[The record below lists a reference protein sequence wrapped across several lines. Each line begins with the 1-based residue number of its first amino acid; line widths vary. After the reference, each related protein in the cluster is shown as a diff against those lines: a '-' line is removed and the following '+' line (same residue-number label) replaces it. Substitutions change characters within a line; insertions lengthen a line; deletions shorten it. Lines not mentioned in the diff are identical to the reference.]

1 MFFFLNKTNKKFRN
15 VLLEGVTTDDGE
27 EGAGGSTS
35 RPENDDS
42 CHRLQQPEKRQLWS
56 GGHSSSGSQRRRI
69 ESVGQ
74 QGRQAQAEEDTSAAR
89 GIAGGGQAAAKV
101 NPPSPSAISPA
112 ANMSTKSMG
121 GGGGGGVGGRTSNN
135 NNNNN
140 NNPAGSSA
148 LADDSQQ
155 YCLRW
160 NNHRSNLLT
169 VFEQLLQT
177 EAFTDVTLAVG
188 GTSIKCHK
196 MVLAACSSY
205 FQSLF
210 LENACPH
217 PIVVFKDI
225 QYAEI
230 RAILEYMYR
239 GEVNVAQEQLPSL
252 LKVAEALRVKGL
264 FEDDSLN
271 ASGGGGGGGG
281 GGGVGGDREPLYQ
294 PPASS
299 GLLSSTSVNV
309 TAGGGGI
316 VGPGS
321 HGSSSASPPQS
332 TSINA
337 HPQIIRST
345 SGHAL
350 SGHHLPVSS
359 SSNAD
364 RTHSSHRY
372 AERATGSADHNHH
385 HNHHHHHHNRNK
397 SPSPTSP
404 PERSGGHIR
413 GDPESG
419 AGSYS
424 RHASSSYLYK
434 SPMLS
439 PQGSEQG
446 GDRRDGSAT
455 RGDRDSTGSAGNAL
469 SMWPPLVMP
478 LHLGAFE
485 TALRE
490 REQALALYGA
500 IQRGGGSNASADDR
514 EPSSGNGRN
523 SDHHFDRHGDNNG
536 GGGGAASKRK
546 RLSIAS
552 GDGDQTPSL
561 LRTVLGPH
569 HGSSKHHH
577 HADIPG
583 LFPFRLS
590 AAAAAAA
597 AAEGSG
603 SADDRNHL
611 TSYLPMAMAYAEVKK
626 KIKINK

>member
-1 MFFFLNKTNKKFRN
+1 MKVGIKLIMWCVLISRN
-15 VLLEGVTTDDGE
+15 VIGQRVVGAE
-27 EGAGGSTS
+27 EEEAGRSGHRHYLSQ
-35 RPENDDS
+35 ED
-42 CHRLQQPEKRQLWS
+42 HRLVEKRSRS
-56 GGHSSSGSQRRRI
+56 GSSSRRRRGGGGGF
-69 ESVGQ
+69 V
-74 QGRQAQAEEDTSAAR
+74 QAVALTAQDTSTT
-89 GIAGGGQAAAKV
+89 AAAGTAGRR
-101 NPPSPSAISPA
+101 NLGPSA
-112 ANMSTKSMG
+112 MSTKSMG
-121 GGGGGGVGGRTSNN
+121 GGGGGRATN
-135 NNNNN
+135 
-140 NNPAGSSA
+140 SS
-148 LADDSQQ
+148 ADDSQQ

-271 ASGGGGGGGG
+271 PSTGTGGGPPGN
-281 GGGVGGDREPLYQ
+281 DPLY
-294 PPASS
+294 PPAPS

-309 TAGGGGI
+309 TAGGGGN
-316 VGPGS
+316 GGNGGNGGS
-321 HGSSSASPPQS
+321 HGSSSGSPPT

-337 HPQIIRST
+337 HPPIIRST
-345 SGHAL
+345 SGHH
-350 SGHHLPVSS
+350 SGHLPTSS
-359 SSNAD
+359 SSTNRFQPA
-364 RTHSSHRY
+364 S
-372 AERATGSADHNHH
+372 EHH
-385 HNHHHHHHNRNK
+385 RNK

-404 PERSGGHIR
+404 PERGHIR
-413 GDPESG
+413 GDPESNS
-419 AGSYS
+419 GSYS
-424 RHASSSYLYK
+424 RHPSSYLYK
-434 SPMLS
+434 SPLLS

-446 GDRRDGSAT
+446 AGSDRRENNTSGGS
-455 RGDRDSTGSAGNAL
+455 NPL

-500 IQRGGGSNASADDR
+500 IQRGSGGSNAGDER
-514 EPSSGNGRN
+514 ETSSGNGR
-523 SDHHFDRHGDNNG
+523 DHHFNHDNNG
-536 GGGGAASKRK
+536 GSGGSNGNKRK
-546 RLSIAS
+546 RLSTSAES
-552 GDGDQTPSL
+552 DQTPSL

-590 AAAAAAA
+590 AAAAAA
-597 AAEGSG
+597 EGSA

-611 TSYLPMAMAYAEVKK
+611 SSYLPMAMAYAEVY
-626 KIKINK
+626 

>member
-1 MFFFLNKTNKKFRN
+1 
-15 VLLEGVTTDDGE
+15 
-27 EGAGGSTS
+27 
-35 RPENDDS
+35 
-42 CHRLQQPEKRQLWS
+42 
-56 GGHSSSGSQRRRI
+56 
-69 ESVGQ
+69 
-74 QGRQAQAEEDTSAAR
+74 
-89 GIAGGGQAAAKV
+89 
-101 NPPSPSAISPA
+101 
-112 ANMSTKSMG
+112 MSTKSMG
-121 GGGGGGVGGRTSNN
+121 GVGVGRSSSNN
-135 NNNNN
+135 NNNN
-140 NNPAGSSA
+140 PTTGLS
-148 LADDSQQ
+148 DDSQQ

-271 ASGGGGGGGG
+271 ASGG
-281 GGGVGGDREPLYQ
+281 DREPLYP

-309 TAGGGGI
+309 TAGGIGGGG
-316 VGPGS
+316 VHHAGPGS

-337 HPQIIRST
+337 HPPIIRST
-345 SGHAL
+345 

-359 SSNAD
+359 SSSSAAAAASSAD
-364 RTHSSHRY
+364 RNTPSHRY
-372 AERATGSADHNHH
+372 PGNAAAGAGSAENH
-385 HNHHHHHHNRNK
+385 HNHHHHHHSRNK

-404 PERSGGHIR
+404 PERSSSSSHIR
-413 GDPESG
+413 GDPES
-419 AGSYS
+419 SYS
-424 RHASSSYLYK
+424 RHPSSYLYK
-434 SPMLS
+434 SPLLS

-446 GDRRDGSAT
+446 GRDDRRDGGSST
-455 RGDRDSTGSAGNAL
+455 TNRDRDSAGSAGNNNPL

-500 IQRGGGSNASADDR
+500 IQRGSGSNAGGDDR
-514 EPSSGNGRN
+514 EPSSGNGRGN
-523 SDHHFDRHGDNNG
+523 DHHFDSRHNDNG
-536 GGGGAASKRK
+536 GASKRK

-552 GDGDQTPSL
+552 GDSDQTPSL

-611 TSYLPMAMAYAEVKK
+611 SSYLPMAMAYAEV
-626 KIKINK
+626 NK